1 MISASFSLTWN
12 LLKPVAVNSMT
23 ECDAGKLPGNGD
35 EDVMDYVGDLKAWN
49 ARAEVLKFEG
59 WILQPPKSASEW
71 R

>member
-1 MISASFSLTWN
+1 MQ
-12 LLKPVAVNSMT
+12 PVAVNAMN
-23 ECDAGKLPGNGD
+23 ENGD
-35 EDVMDYVGDLKAWN
+35 EDVEDYVGDLKAWN